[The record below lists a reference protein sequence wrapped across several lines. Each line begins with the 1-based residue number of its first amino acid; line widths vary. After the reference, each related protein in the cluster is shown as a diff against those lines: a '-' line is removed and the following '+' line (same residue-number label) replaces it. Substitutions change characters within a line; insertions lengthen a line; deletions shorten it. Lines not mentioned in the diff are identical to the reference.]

1 MSKVYAIAN
10 QKGGV
15 GKTTTAYNIGSA
27 LAEQGQEVL
36 IVDLDQQG
44 SLTLSTGTR
53 PKSLKTGETIY
64 DVLKSYAF
72 ATRQKPPLPMASVM
86 RQVRPHLSLVPAN
99 GEFASFDIEIVS
111 ATERERILRR
121 ALEPLRKKFT
131 ILLDCPPNL
140 GLVVINAL
148 TAANEVLIPLQ
159 TDYLAAQGVTQLI
172 ETIEYVQDRLNP
184 ELIYTGILLT
194 QADERT
200 SHTREIIKQ
209 ARKDFD
215 GRIHVFNDV
224 IKMSTRLREAPI
236 LGQNIM
242 EYDPDGQ
249 AAAAYRRVARE
260 LNHA

>member
-148 TAANEVLIPLQ
+148 TAADEVIIPLQ

-184 ELIYTGILLT
+184 ELAYAGILLT

-200 SHTREIIKQ
+200 THTREIIKQ
-209 ARKDFD
+209 ARKDFA
-215 GRIHVFNDV
+215 GRVRVFADV

-249 AAAAYRRVARE
+249 AAAAYRRVAGE

>member
-1 MSKVYAIAN
+1 
-10 QKGGV
+10 
-15 GKTTTAYNIGSA
+15 
-27 LAEQGQEVL
+27 
-36 IVDLDQQG
+36 
-44 SLTLSTGTR
+44 
-53 PKSLKTGETIY
+53 
-64 DVLKSYAF
+64 
-72 ATRQKPPLPMASVM
+72 
-86 RQVRPHLSLVPAN
+86 
-99 GEFASFDIEIVS
+99 
-111 ATERERILRR
+111 
-121 ALEPLRKKFT
+121 
-131 ILLDCPPNL
+131 LLDCPPNL

-148 TAANEVLIPLQ
+148 TAADEVLIPLQ